1 MLAWEQ
7 GRLDEA
13 ERDLAQ
19 AVAIWRT
26 TSARTRAIRGMA
38 DHAQLL
44 QAMAR
49 PEAAIAEIEQASQ
62 QAVAQLGSQAP
73 AHGGDRTHPRAGAVV
88 ARQPLPARS
97 NGCSA
102 RRRSHARRWARPA
115 QRTQSI
121 ELSLAR
127 EQARDEDLRAIGV
140 IERLAVRAPPAADG
154 NEPRNLRWRARAYLG
169 EVRCRGRDTLQ
180 ARTDL
185 DALADELHTGLPQG
199 GRLPRE
205 VEAIRASC
213 TPLAAK

>member
-1 MLAWEQ
+1 
-7 GRLDEA
+7 
-13 ERDLAQ
+13 
-19 AVAIWRT
+19 
-26 TSARTRAIRGMA
+26 
-38 DHAQLL
+38 
-44 QAMAR
+44 MAR

-62 QAVAQLGSQAP
+62 QAVAQLGLKHPLTAEIEHIHGLVLSSQGN
-73 AHGGDRTHPRAGAVV
+73 HAGAVERLQRAAKI
-88 ARQPLPARS
+88 AREALGAAS
-97 NGCSA
+97 V
-102 RRRSHARRWARPA
+102 
-115 QRTQSI
+115 RTQSI

-127 EQARDEDLRAIGV
+127 EQARDENIRAIGV
-140 IERLAVRAPPAADG
+140 IERLAGTSAAHADG

-169 EVRCRGRDTLQ
+169 EVRCRGTDTLQ